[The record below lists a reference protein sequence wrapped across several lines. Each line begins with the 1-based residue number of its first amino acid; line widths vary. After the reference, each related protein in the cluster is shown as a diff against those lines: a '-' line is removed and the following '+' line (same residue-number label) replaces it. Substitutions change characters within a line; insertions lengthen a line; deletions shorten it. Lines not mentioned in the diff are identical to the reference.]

1 MQKNT
6 SIAVALALTTGVVGA
21 TTIGTVKYID
31 GLKNELQVKT
41 EQVEMLNSKNSVLL
55 SQMKKEGAK
64 QKEETKRLAKQ
75 LQNSKDKNIEL
86 TKTNKE
92 LNSEI
97 EVLKKQ
103 VFPTQRIIA
112 RTVPRVQTI
121 SKTKKPK
128 KIKGYKKKGTPI
140 KIKMTFYGDFA
151 HENGG
156 YAGIDC
162 NGDKLV
168 AGTVASNYYPQ
179 GTQFE
184 FNGQIFTVRDRGGS
198 NFNNP
203 NRLDV
208 FVPRLN
214 NESDSDYT
222 KRIRH
227 YGVKK
232 VVMYKR

>member
-1 MQKNT
+1 M
-6 SIAVALALTTGVVGA
+6 
-21 TTIGTVKYID
+21 
-31 GLKNELQVKT
+31 
-41 EQVEMLNSKNSVLL
+41 
-55 SQMKKEGAK
+55 
-64 QKEETKRLAKQ
+64 
-75 LQNSKDKNIEL
+75 
-86 TKTNKE
+86 
-92 LNSEI
+92 
-97 EVLKKQ
+97 
-103 VFPTQRIIA
+103 
-112 RTVPRVQTI
+112 
-121 SKTKKPK
+121 
-128 KIKGYKKKGTPI
+128 GTPV
-140 KIKMTFYGDFA
+140 KMTMTFYGDFA

-162 NGDKLV
+162 NGNKLV

-208 FVPRLN
+208 VVPRLN